1 MKITIYELLG
11 LIKDGKAPKKIKGRL
26 DMIYTFN
33 ACENDYVDDEA
44 GKLLFYN
51 LMHFRNKC
59 LNDEV
64 EIIEEDKQIEK
75 LENEIEFY
83 SYSKYEELK
92 KDVDKIIYILKAINL
107 TENKINNLNN
117 KLNEIIDKVNSLEKN
132 Q

>member
-1 MKITIYELLG
+1 MKIIDLLNKIANG
-11 LIKDGKAPKKIKGRL
+11 EIPQKIRINRWLYTHNGIDYTNERGEYLFNTYLETTTKD
-26 DMIYTFN
+26 MN
-33 ACENDYVDDEA
+33 
-44 GKLLFYN
+44 
-51 LMHFRNKC
+51 M
-59 LNDEV
+59 EV
-64 EIIEEDKQIEK
+64 EIIEEDKKIEK

-117 KLNEIIDKVNSLEKN
+117 KLNEIIDKVNSLENK